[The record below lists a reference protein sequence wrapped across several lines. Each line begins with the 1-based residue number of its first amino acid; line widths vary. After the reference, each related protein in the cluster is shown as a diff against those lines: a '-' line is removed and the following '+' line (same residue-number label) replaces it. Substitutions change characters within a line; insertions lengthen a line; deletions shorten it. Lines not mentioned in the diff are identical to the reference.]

1 MGKEPQ
7 SEGAV
12 LDQLAMIKQLLISIE
27 RQLMGA
33 DDPNASAAPVP
44 ETAADALAALLQEA
58 SEQVIAR
65 LQTAETRLAAVEQSL
80 AEKDKKELLRELLMR
95 EMAKAGPAQK
105 VITMKAPES
114 SSKPPVDYTP
124 LIDTAVRAVREIAEF
139 FLQGKQQPAQTPAV
153 KST

>member
-1 MGKEPQ
+1 
-7 SEGAV
+7 
-12 LDQLAMIKQLLISIE
+12 
-27 RQLMGA
+27 
-33 DDPNASAAPVP
+33 
-44 ETAADALAALLQEA
+44 
-58 SEQVIAR
+58 
-65 LQTAETRLAAVEQSL
+65 
-80 AEKDKKELLRELLMR
+80 MR

-139 FLQGKQQPAQTPAV
+139 FVQGKQQPAPTPAA

>member
-7 SEGAV
+7 SEGSV
-12 LDQLAMIKQLLISIE
+12 LEQLAMIKQLLLSIE
-27 RQLMGA
+27 RQITGA

-44 ETAADALAALLQEA
+44 ETADDALAALLQEA

-65 LQTAETRLAAVEQSL
+65 LQAADARLAAVEQSL

-105 VITMKAPES
+105 VITMKAPEA
-114 SSKPPVDYTP
+114 SSKPPVD
-124 LIDTAVRAVREIAEF
+124 
-139 FLQGKQQPAQTPAV
+139 
-153 KST
+153 

>member
-33 DDPNASAAPVP
+33 DDPNASAAPFP
-44 ETAADALAALLQEA
+44 ETADDALAALLQAA

-65 LQTAETRLAAVEQSL
+65 LQTAEARLAAVEKSL

-105 VITMKAPES
+105 VITMKAPEVGN
-114 SSKPPVDYTP
+114 KPPVDYTP
-124 LIDTAVRAVREIAEF
+124 LINTAVRAVREIAEF
-139 FLQGKQQPAQTPAV
+139 FLQGKQQPAPTPAA
-153 KST
+153 KGT

>member
-1 MGKEPQ
+1 MGKEAQ

-44 ETAADALAALLQEA
+44 ETADDALAALLQEA

-65 LQTAETRLAAVEQSL
+65 LQAAEARLAAVEQSL

-105 VITMKAPES
+105 VITMKAPEA

-139 FLQGKQQPAQTPAV
+139 FLQGKQQPAPTPAA

>member
-1 MGKEPQ
+1 MGKEAQ

-44 ETAADALAALLQEA
+44 ETADDALAALLQEA

-65 LQTAETRLAAVEQSL
+65 LQAAEARLAAVEQSL

-139 FLQGKQQPAQTPAV
+139 FVQGKQQPAPTPAA

>member
-44 ETAADALAALLQEA
+44 ETADDALAALLQEA

-65 LQTAETRLAAVEQSL
+65 LQAAEARLAAVEQSL

-105 VITMKAPES
+105 VITMKAPEA
-114 SSKPPVDYTP
+114 SSKPPVD
-124 LIDTAVRAVREIAEF
+124 
-139 FLQGKQQPAQTPAV
+139 
-153 KST
+153 